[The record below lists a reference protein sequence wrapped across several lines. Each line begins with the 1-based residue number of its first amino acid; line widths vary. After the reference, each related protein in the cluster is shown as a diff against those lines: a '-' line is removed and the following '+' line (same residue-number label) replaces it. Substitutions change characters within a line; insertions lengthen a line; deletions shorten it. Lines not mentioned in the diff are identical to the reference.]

1 MALALVYL
9 RTDKQPKRFHMKK
22 ILVAALFLV
31 FSFQGMAQQLEPTL
45 PPAPQVDYL
54 KKSRKQ
60 QTAGLILFSAGTV
73 GVLATF
79 MIELSNEESYP
90 DLFWGSISETK
101 GNYTV
106 PYVLSCSAM
115 AGSMLL
121 FKAAAKNK
129 RAARANVYMKMSKV
143 PTLQSGSLKSNA
155 YPTMA

>member
-54 KKSRKQ
+54 KKIR
-60 QTAGLILFSAGTV
+60 FSAGTV